1 MNQNWGGGGLFLAQS
16 PVELAQSP
24 VELAQSPVNNLHC
37 STTCSALFKTIIELI
52 N

>member
-1 MNQNWGGGGLFLAQS
+1 MQKGYYNESELGGGGLF
-16 PVELAQSP
+16 LAQSP